1 MSCENNVSMKHCML
15 KWKYCTLKWG
25 LCTFFK
31 ESGFSTSSVQVDKKV
46 GPTLTFALPQVKY
59 CCLNHRLLH
68 HPEDHEE
75 PWPIVVKYKPGVS
88 SCFSCWTGA
97 DALSLGVD
105 HGVDLGVDLGVE
117 LGVTSFW
124 SFWFAAIIYSMLLT
138 LRLVRNKPRVSSCY
152 LVELE
157 LMLKVNILLHIVVLG
172 GML

>member
-1 MSCENNVSMKHCML
+1 MHFQPAML
-15 KWKYCTLKWG
+15 KLT
-25 LCTFFK
+25 
-31 ESGFSTSSVQVDKKV
+31 DKILAPK
-46 GPTLTFALPQVKY
+46 TFALPQVKY

-105 HGVDLGVDLGVE
+105 LGVNLGVDLGVE

-124 SFWFAAIIYSMLLT
+124 SFWFAAIIYSTSML
-138 LRLVRNKPRVSSCY
+138 
-152 LVELE
+152 
-157 LMLKVNILLHIVVLG
+157 
-172 GML
+172 